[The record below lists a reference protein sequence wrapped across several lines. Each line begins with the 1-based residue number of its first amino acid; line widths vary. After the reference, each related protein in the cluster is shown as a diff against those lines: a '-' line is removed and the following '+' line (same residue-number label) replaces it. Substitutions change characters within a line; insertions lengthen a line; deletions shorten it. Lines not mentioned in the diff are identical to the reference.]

1 MHPRAIVTLLL
12 LGILTHV
19 GHACLW
25 DSDTIEMERSKFPS
39 VLELIVGKFLR
50 HSKPFYEWRIEDRTA
65 RLENASDD
73 EQPAL
78 YDDLAVAYEKTGQTQ
93 KAIELT
99 LELEERFPGRYETA
113 ANLGTFY
120 IHSGQ
125 FEEGLEHIERALE
138 INPDAHFGRERYQK
152 LLVEYVRSKQP
163 EGGPVPL
170 PLEPDSEAFY
180 PGGFALFVLSAR
192 DIGVQN
198 LTEALR
204 SQVAEELSRATQGVL
219 GMMRF
224 GDHQSPV
231 LLEALADL
239 LVASIGSEMDDAKQL
254 ATRALLRASEAVD
267 GEARRAYRVKA
278 DRYLSMQVRPPE
290 LAEKQH
296 DQMPLTD
303 VEKHLAAEVKDA
315 DVWFAQVAV
324 NESHRI
330 ADGADPDQ
338 EFRSTYHTAPT
349 SRSQVLRP
357 TRPRSVSRMGF
368 TAMAIAS
375 TALVLVAVL
384 LVVKRLK
391 VQG

>member
-1 MHPRAIVTLLL
+1 MYRRATATLLL
-12 LGILTHV
+12 LGILIQS

-65 RLENASDD
+65 RLENASDY

-99 LELEERFPGRYETA
+99 LELEERVPGRYETA

-125 FEEGLEHIERALE
+125 FEEGLKHIERALE

-163 EGGPVPL
+163 EGESVPL
-170 PLEPDSEAFY
+170 PLEPDLGSNY
-180 PGGFALFVLSAR
+180 PAGFAAFVLSAR
-192 DIGVQN
+192 DIDYKNGAN
-198 LTEALR
+198 AR
-204 SQVAEELSRATQGVL
+204 HVADELQRAQQGTL

-224 GDHQSPV
+224 GDHKSPI

-239 LVASIGSEMDDAKQL
+239 LVASIDVEKDAKQL

-267 GEARRAYRVKA
+267 GEARRAYRSKA
-278 DRYLSMQVRPPE
+278 GQYLSMQLRPPE
-290 LAEKQH
+290 QAEQKY
-296 DQMPLTD
+296 DQMLLAD
-303 VEKHLAAEVKDA
+303 VEAHLAREVKDA
-315 DVWFAQVAV
+315 DVWFAQVAA
-324 NESHRI
+324 NESRWI
-330 ADGADPDQ
+330 AEGANPDQ
-338 EFRSTYHTAPT
+338 EFRSTYHSAPN
-349 SRSQVLRP
+349 SPSQVLGR
-357 TRPRSVSRMGF
+357 TRPRSVSWMDF
-368 TAMAIAS
+368 AVIAIAS
-375 TALVLVAVL
+375 TGLVLAGVILVL
-384 LVVKRLK
+384 KRLK